1 VWLLRSDDRLAV
13 RTLGV
18 AGRAVA
24 AFELVEATTSSATRI
39 DLLTGLTED
48 AGSKRELAD
57 RHDVSR
63 STVHRN
69 LEPLEERGW
78 VERRLDGTY
87 RLTAVGER
95 VAREVGRFCAGL
107 EQTAANREFLEQY
120 RGDVEIPTEVLA
132 EVTASTATPANAQQA
147 TQHYLDTVDSAMAEG
162 ATVRMFVGT
171 IGPLIAEVLDRL
183 IESADRLEIIID
195 ESTARADQYG
205 YHERAE
211 RGEADGEFTLY
222 VHPERLRFGLII
234 FDDRLAMVGAYDER
248 GDIQAGLH
256 GDGDAVLAWADDT
269 YETVK
274 QRSERA
280 G

>member
-1 VWLLRSDDRLAV
+1 MSDHGTRPTRSGGADCAE
-13 RTLGV
+13 GV
-18 AGRAVA
+18 DT
-24 AFELVEATTSSATRI
+24 FELVEDATSSETRVA
-39 DLLTGLTED
+39 LLTGMIEGADT
-48 AGSKRELAD
+48 KRGLAD
-57 RHDVSR
+57 RHEVSP

-78 VERRLDGTY
+78 VERQVDGTY
-87 RLTAVGER
+87 QLTSVGER
-95 VAREVGRFCAGL
+95 VAREVRRFCDGL
-107 EQTAANREFLEQY
+107 SQTEANREFLEQY

-132 EVTASTATPANAQQA
+132 EVTASTATPANAQEA
-147 TQHYLDTVDSAMAEG
+147 TQNYMDTVGSAMAEG
-162 ATVRMFVGT
+162 ATVRMFGGT

-183 IESADRLEIIID
+183 TEVADQLEIIID
-195 ESTARADQYG
+195 ESTAQADQYG
-205 YHERAE
+205 YHDRAE

-256 GDGDAVLAWADDT
+256 GGGDAVLAWAEET

-274 QRSERA
+274 QRSERV